1 MFSAA
6 IELFFKQASA
16 AGITEAFLYL
26 ITSVFVIALFFS
38 WRVTQPKFT
47 AYAAALMTS
56 LGILGTFIGIVIG
69 LLNFDTQD
77 IDGSIPALL
86 SGLKTAFITSVYGMV
101 GAVLFNI
108 LDAVF
113 FAPRRQRFSGPADT
127 KNELIQPQH
136 IFNSLEQQ
144 REVMTE
150 LHKTMSQ
157 VHRGLSGDEEGSLI
171 GQFKLLRADMSG
183 LVGLQKQLDPS
194 VEKSFARI
202 LITQVLDLRKE
213 FKVFVEGSIQR
224 TEDFNAKLFSALD
237 SFAEMLSRSATEQ
250 IIEALKN
257 VIQDFNKNLTE
268 QFGENFKAL
277 DASVQKL
284 VVWQAQHKEQV
295 ELLTSN
301 YERGAESLRITQ
313 ESVSGISNQC
323 ENIPASMDKLRD
335 VLEVNQHQ
343 IAELQQHL
351 AAFVSMRDA
360 AVAAVPTIQ
369 QQIELVGEHLV
380 SSSSDVQK
388 RLQDTSEQLLQGS
401 NEMRVSL
408 EEGAEHFRNSVT
420 TTQQSFNELSN
431 VVKTSSE
438 EMSVTLKDTAT
449 ELHSQARET
458 LDVMQKSTKEMQ
470 SEVLTTVKD
479 LGTQTTDITQKLS
492 QITQTFERT
501 NQEVV
506 ADFKRMAESLA
517 NELNSLLS
525 KSQGTFDAHMQDAA
539 SKTGQ
544 TVNAQLK
551 VLEEA
556 TAREIKTSMEQ
567 MGSSLVTITSRFVQ
581 DYQTMVTAMEQV
593 IQTAHRK

>member
-1 MFSAA
+1 MFSAE

-16 AGITEAFLYL
+16 PGITEAFLYL
-26 ITSVFVIALFFS
+26 MTAVFTTAVYFT
-38 WRVTQPKFT
+38 WKVKHPKYT

-86 SGLKTAFITSVYGMV
+86 GGLKTAFITSVYGMV
-101 GAVLFNI
+101 GAVLFNM
-108 LDAVF
+108 LDALVF
-113 FAPRRQRFSGPADT
+113 SPRRQSLSKIEDVQEEPV
-127 KNELIQPQH
+127 QPQH

-150 LHKTMSQ
+150 MHKIMGL
-157 VHRGLSGDEEGSLI
+157 VHRGLSGDEEGSLV
-171 GQFKLLRADMSG
+171 GQFKLLRADMSA
-183 LVGLQKQLDPS
+183 LSGLQRQLDPS
-194 VEKSFARI
+194 VEGSFANTLNKQSLELNQEIRSFAE
-202 LITQVLDLRKE
+202 VSAKR
-213 FKVFVEGSIQR
+213 S
-224 TEDFNAKLFSALD
+224 EDFNIQLFSALD

-295 ELLTSN
+295 ESLTTQ
-301 YERGAESLRITQ
+301 YERGAESLRITE
-313 ESVSGISNQC
+313 ESVTGISNQC
-323 ENIPASMDKLRD
+323 ENIPASMDKLRE

-360 AVAAVPTIQ
+360 AVEAVPTIQ
-369 QQIELVGEHLV
+369 QQIEQVGDYLVN
-380 SSSSDVQK
+380 SSSDVHK
-388 RLQDTSEQLLQGS
+388 RLQETSDQLLQGS

-408 EEGAEHFRNSVT
+408 EEASEDFRNSVT
-420 TTQQSFNELSN
+420 TTQQSFGELSN

-449 ELHSQARET
+449 ELNNQAREA
-458 LDVMQKSTKEMQ
+458 LSVMQTSTKDMQ
-470 SEVLTTVKD
+470 TEVLSTVKD
-479 LGTQTTDITQKLS
+479 LGTQTTDITKKLS
-492 QITQTFERT
+492 QITQSFESA
-501 NQEVV
+501 NQEAT
-506 ADFKRMAESLA
+506 ADFKRMTESLA
-517 NELNSLLS
+517 NELNGLLS
-525 KSQGTFDAHMQDAA
+525 KSQSTFDAYMQDAA
-539 SKTGQ
+539 NKTGQ

-556 TAREIKTSMEQ
+556 TAREIKTAMEQ

-581 DYQTMVTAMEQV
+581 DYQAMVTAMEQV